1 MAVILTNPPAARA
14 AGRTVRPPIIGGMN
28 PDLTA
33 PAGAVLDHI
42 GIAVA
47 DLEAAL
53 KTWNALGLIPS
64 GEESVAGERVR
75 VAFLPVGGAARVELL
90 SPTSPDSPIAA
101 FLQKRG
107 PGVHHLCFKVPDLE
121 AAIAE
126 LRGRGFLFVGDAP
139 RPGAGGA
146 RVAFLHPRS
155 MGGVLVELTTGH

>member
-1 MAVILTNPPAARA
+1 MEMFQGWPQF
-14 AGRTVRPPIIGGMN
+14 PIIGAVK
-28 PDLTA
+28 PAAPALAVA

-42 GIAVA
+42 GIAVS

-53 KTWNALGLIPS
+53 QPWRVLGLAVA
-64 GEESVAGERVR
+64 GEEIVDSERVR
-75 VAFLPVGGAARVELL
+75 VAFMPVGGAARIELL
-90 SPTSPDSPIAA
+90 SPTSADSPIAA

-107 PGVHHLCFKVPDLE
+107 PGVHHLCFKVPDLD

-126 LRGRGFLFVGDAP
+126 LRGRGYEFAGAAP

-146 RVAFLHPRS
+146 RVAFLHPKA

>member
-1 MAVILTNPPAARA
+1 
-14 AGRTVRPPIIGGMN
+14 MN
-28 PDLTA
+28 PDTLSAAGA

-53 KTWNALGLIPS
+53 IPWQALGLIS
-64 GEESVAGERVR
+64 TGEEIVASEKVR

-90 SPTSPDSPIAA
+90 SPTAPDSPIAI

-107 PGVHHLCFKVPDLE
+107 PGVHHLCFKVADLD

-126 LRGRGFLFVGDAP
+126 LRTRGYTFAGEAP

-146 RVAFLHPRS
+146 RVAFLHPKV